1 MSPFARRLTL
11 VVPGLALVTLAA
23 APQAQ
28 AQDWKGMG
36 RIEGRVVDPD
46 GKPVA
51 DATVKVEL
59 PSRGGTT
66 VKTDKKGRW
75 ALGGIAAGQWNID
88 VDAPGFAT
96 RRVSATLGSESDR
109 LPPVEIRLERS
120 APKGPPPEVLEVVK
134 KGDEAY
140 KAGRFAEARAE
151 YEKLLVLRP
160 DLSKTLHEQIAR
172 CYSQE
177 GNYAKELEHLQVLLD
192 GDPSDQNLRLL
203 MAQEALKG
211 GLLDRGRE
219 LLKGVDETAVKDPNV
234 YFNIAA
240 LLLNQQK
247 PEDALPYLSRAI
259 ALDASY
265 VDGYFQRG
273 MTYIGLGKMAEAKA
287 DLQKVIALAPG
298 SAQAETAKKA
308 LEQLK

>member
-1 MSPFARRLTL
+1 MRAW
-11 VVPGLALVTLAA
+11 LAA
-23 APQAQ
+23 NPHVQVL
-28 AQDWKGMG
+28 W
-36 RIEGRVVDPD
+36 RPNEGRA
-46 GKPVA
+46 VA
-51 DATVKVEL
+51 L
-59 PSRGGTT
+59 
-66 VKTDKKGRW
+66 TDH
-75 ALGGIAAGQWNID
+75 
-88 VDAPGFAT
+88 F
-96 RRVSATLGSESDR
+96 STLSLFVLHHGETLYLASD
-109 LPPVEIRLERS
+109 
-120 APKGPPPEVLEVVK
+120 
-134 KGDEAY
+134 
-140 KAGRFAEARAE
+140 
-151 YEKLLVLRP
+151 
-160 DLSKTLHEQIAR
+160 
-172 CYSQE
+172 
-177 GNYAKELEHLQVLLD
+177 
-192 GDPSDQNLRLL
+192 LRLL

>member
-109 LPPVEIRLERS
+109 LPPGEIKPERS
-120 APKGPPPEVLEVVK
+120 AP
-134 KGDEAY
+134 
-140 KAGRFAEARAE
+140 
-151 YEKLLVLRP
+151 
-160 DLSKTLHEQIAR
+160 H
-172 CYSQE
+172 
-177 GNYAKELEHLQVLLD
+177 
-192 GDPSDQNLRLL
+192 
-203 MAQEALKG
+203 
-211 GLLDRGRE
+211 
-219 LLKGVDETAVKDPNV
+219 
-234 YFNIAA
+234 
-240 LLLNQQK
+240 
-247 PEDALPYLSRAI
+247 ALPYLSRAI